1 MRLTVPSLEADATRT
16 GPERETANSVT
27 SSSCCPATN
36 TPCTGA
42 STRHSNGLS
51 ALNPPGGA
59 NCPAWF
65 TSMEIKYFP
74 TPTTRKSCR
83 HMSRAIIPSILVKL
97 MARMLMVVR
106 LSIYEA

>member
-1 MRLTVPSLEADATRT
+1 
-16 GPERETANSVT
+16 
-27 SSSCCPATN
+27 
-36 TPCTGA
+36 
-42 STRHSNGLS
+42 
-51 ALNPPGGA
+51 
-59 NCPAWF
+59 
-65 TSMEIKYFP
+65 MEIKYFP